1 MCGSYRKFYALV
13 LMLNRENMSD
23 RVEITEPGKQEPSI
37 LTFKECTLPQLDST
51 FGLDQVRQ
59 SAVLDEW
66 LNGEADIPEIE
77 RQILLTLR
85 EKLILG
91 VDDWNETEL
100 AYNFIGPVIAFVNY
114 TSRKCNFFA
123 ERPFQGIVGEIEM
136 RGKPDGMI
144 ASGVR
149 VPKKPYFCFQEYKK
163 EKNPEGDPAAQALA
177 AMLVAH
183 ELSKHKHPAYGCY
196 VKGRDWF
203 FMTLQ
208 GKQYAISE
216 PYIATRDDIFDIFRI
231 LRVLKQIILGF
242 LGADTATETR

>member
-1 MCGSYRKFYALV
+1 
-13 LMLNRENMSD
+13 MLRRENMSD
-23 RVEITEPGKQEPSI
+23 RVESTTPGKQE
-37 LTFKECTLPQLDST
+37 LNMLMFKECTLPQLDNT
-51 FGLDQVRQ
+51 FGLEQVRQ

-66 LNGEADIPEIE
+66 LDGHADIPEFE

-85 EKLILG
+85 EKLIAG

-114 TSRKCNFFA
+114 TSRKYNFFA

-177 AMLVAH
+177 AMLAAQ
-183 ELSKHKHPAYGCY
+183 ELGEHQHPVYGCY

-203 FMTLQ
+203 FMILQ

-231 LRVLKQIILGF
+231 LRVLRQIIF
-242 LGADTATETR
+242 EFADADA